1 MLITSCLLR
10 LALIMLLFGIPVLEV
25 VACGRTRRQGEE
37 KSMLRDSGTHMLHRG
52 LARRGW
58 NRGSIGVE
66 SRCICMAYVR
76 RV

>member
-52 LARRGW
+52 LARRGGIEVVSGLNHVASAW
-58 NRGSIGVE
+58 H
-66 SRCICMAYVR
+66 M
-76 RV
+76 